1 MRLQGDL
8 TLIDSR
14 AVIDPS
20 ARLSDDV
27 TVGPYAVIGGDVEI
41 GKGTWIGPH
50 VVIQGPTRIGQDN
63 KIYQFASIGD
73 APQDKKYAGEP
84 TLLEI
89 GDRNVFRE
97 YCTINR
103 GTVQGGGITRVG
115 HDNWIMVG
123 VHIAHDCII
132 GDHTIFANNASLAGH
147 VTIEDHAVLGGFTL
161 VHQFCTMGAHCFT
174 AMGSV
179 IAKDVPPYIL
189 VSGHMAKPYGL
200 NVEGLKRRGFST
212 KTLGNLRRAY
222 KILYKSKLSL
232 NEAVE
237 QITAMSKE
245 CPEAGYFASFIE
257 KSTRGIIR

>member
-1 MRLQGDL
+1 M
-8 TLIDSR
+8 R

-20 ARLSDDV
+20 VRISGNV
-27 TVGPYAVIGGDVEI
+27 TIGPYAVIGADVEI
-41 GKGTWIGPH
+41 GKGTWVGPH
-50 VVIQGPTRIGQDN
+50 VVIQGPTKIGQDN

-97 YCTINR
+97 YCTVNR
-103 GTVQGGGITRVG
+103 GTVQGGGVTRVG

-132 GDHTIFANNASLAGH
+132 GNNTIFANNASLAGH
-147 VTIEDHAVLGGFTL
+147 VTIDDHAILGGFTL
-161 VHQFCTMGAHCFT
+161 VHQFCAIGAHSFT

-200 NVEGLKRRGFST
+200 NVEGLKRRDFSAD
-212 KTLGNLRRAY
+212 TLARLRRAY
-222 KILYKSKLSL
+222 KILYKSNLPLKQAL
-232 NEAVE
+232 E
-237 QITAMSKE
+237 QINAMSAE
-245 CPEAGYFASFIE
+245 CPEAGILAAFVE
-257 KSTRGIIR
+257 KSSRGIIR